1 MTREEFEVEYARRYM
16 SSSFSHNECDAVDAV
31 RQTRFEHTYDDEH
44 IAKCWVDQ
52 QEEREW

>member
-1 MTREEFEVEYARRYM
+1 MNREEFEVEYARRYM
-16 SSSFSHNECDAVDAV
+16 SSSFSHNEVDAVDAV
-31 RQTRFEHTYDDEH
+31 RQTRFEHTYEDEH